1 MSWDWTYA
9 ISILPLLAH
18 AALVTIEAAI
28 GGFVLALVVGLFL
41 ALARRS
47 RSRFFSYPAVFFVE
61 FVRSTPLLIQ
71 LYFIY
76 FGLPQFGLSPTPLMT
91 GVVAFGL
98 HFSTYVSEVYRSGL
112 DGVPRGQWEAATVL
126 NFSAHDRL
134 MLIIIP
140 QAIPPIVPAL
150 GNYLVLMI
158 KDTPVLAAISVLEL
172 LQTARQLASQS
183 FRYLEPLTMVGLFF
197 LCLSVVAGFGI
208 QWLEQR
214 LDTRTTK

>member
-1 MSWDWTYA
+1 
-9 ISILPLLAH
+9 
-18 AALVTIEAAI
+18 
-28 GGFVLALVVGLFL
+28 
-41 ALARRS
+41 
-47 RSRFFSYPAVFFVE
+47 
-61 FVRSTPLLIQ
+61 
-71 LYFIY
+71 
-76 FGLPQFGLSPTPLMT
+76 LMT

-126 NFSAHDRL
+126 NFSAYDRL